1 MFDFFKLK
9 SPIGRSYN
17 TDPGDVVKTK
27 KALNSLGYYDE
38 PAHGITPY
46 PDPSLIRGI
55 EEFQRDNGLRID
67 GVMKPDGETM
77 WMLGSVIG
85 DIFKD
90 AQNLQSLGRNGDS
103 ILAHISPKEARML
116 KSKGGAGTIHPIT
129 GLLEFSDAAKKEGKY
144 IWHTV
149 GDGKVRSS
157 HAERDGKTFSWD
169 DPPEGGHPG
178 EAPNCRCWA
187 EDTEEPNCLIERLDL
202 EKIVSEHTP
211 KEAELSELER
221 QIHNLN
227 LLIRENQNII
237 RELERAADGLRI
249 GSAGSSIPNP
259 ITKIVGYGSE
269 AALAVISIKLNKAEA
284 ELSANVAKREE
295 LEQELSKLEKEVESL
310 RNREQIARQAYEKC
324 MGK

>member
-1 MFDFFKLK
+1 V
-9 SPIGRSYN
+9 IRH
-17 TDPGDVVKTK
+17 
-27 KALNSLGYYDE
+27 E
-38 PAHGITPY
+38 PY
-46 PDPSLIRGI
+46 PDTFLIRGI
-55 EEFQRDNGLRID
+55 EAFQRDNGL
-67 GVMKPDGETM
+67 KPDGETM
-77 WMLGSVIG
+77 WVLGSVIG
-85 DIFKD
+85 DISKD

-116 KSKGGAGTIHPIT
+116 KSKGGAGTIHPVT
-129 GLLEFSDAAKKEGKY
+129 GLLEFSNDANKEGKY

-149 GDGKVRSS
+149 GDGKVRST

-169 DPPEGGHPG
+169 DPPEGGNPG

-202 EKIVSEHTP
+202 EKIVSERTP

-227 LLIRENQNII
+227 LLIRKNQNNI
-237 RELERAADGLRI
+237 RVLERTADGLRI
-249 GSAGSSIPNP
+249 GSAGTSVPNP
-259 ITKIVGYGSE
+259 IAQIAGYSSE
-269 AALAVISIKLNKAEA
+269 AALALISIKLNNAEA
-284 ELSANVAKREE
+284 ELSANAVKLEE
-295 LEQELSKLEKEVESL
+295 LEQERSKLEKEVESL